1 MHDHLLFLLELAKMF
16 NEIFKNQV
24 LMTFIIAMI
33 WIMPGFLFITASNR
47 KYKKRQKEKRQ
58 HKISQL
64 YPRS

>member
-16 NEIFKNQV
+16 DEIFKNQV